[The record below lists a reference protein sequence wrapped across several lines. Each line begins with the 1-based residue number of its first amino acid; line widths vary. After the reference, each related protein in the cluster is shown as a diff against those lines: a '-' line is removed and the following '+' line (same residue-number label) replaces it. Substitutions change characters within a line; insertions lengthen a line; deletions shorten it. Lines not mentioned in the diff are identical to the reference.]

1 MRALESVAR
10 GDAVFGPAVASRIL
24 SYLTRP
30 LAARDPI
37 LFPELS
43 DREREVL
50 CLVARGLTNDE
61 IATDLHLAEAT
72 VRTHVG
78 RVYAKAG
85 VRDRAQAVV
94 FAYESGLVRA
104 GQSTR

>member
-1 MRALESVAR
+1 MRRL
-10 GDAVFGPAVASRIL
+10 AS
-24 SYLTRP
+24 LT
-30 LAARDPI
+30 
-37 LFPELS
+37 

-50 CLVARGLTNDE
+50 CLVARGLTNNE
-61 IATDLHLAEAT
+61 IATDLHLAEPT

-78 RVYAKAG
+78 RLYAKVA

-94 FAYESGLVRA
+94 FAYESGLGRA